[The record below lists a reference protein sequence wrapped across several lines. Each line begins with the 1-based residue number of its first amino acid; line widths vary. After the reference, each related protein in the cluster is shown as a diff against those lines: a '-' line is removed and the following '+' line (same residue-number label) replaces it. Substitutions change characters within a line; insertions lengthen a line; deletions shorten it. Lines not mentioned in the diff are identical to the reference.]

1 MKDGRDRAGALQAE
15 KRNVENER
23 KGGSLMVLMVGGG
36 DAGEVKEALQRVSR
50 DVLRVVKLLEGGG

>member
-36 DAGEVKEALQRVSR
+36 DAGEVKQALQRVSR